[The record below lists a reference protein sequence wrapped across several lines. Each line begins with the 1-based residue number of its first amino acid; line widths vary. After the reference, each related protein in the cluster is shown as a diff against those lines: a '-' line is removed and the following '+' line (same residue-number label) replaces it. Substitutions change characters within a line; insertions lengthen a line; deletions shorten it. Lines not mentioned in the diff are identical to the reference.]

1 MSFSMDIL
9 KIHGVED
16 HLLKQYEL
24 LNGFGDHTEDFVE
37 LSHQIG
43 AKEDIRTK
51 ALLNAQRAANSSSA
65 REKLGNDAEI
75 IAIQDEKRKLRKRNH
90 SMKSN
95 APSPKEKRDQVKKE
109 KKIAFRE
116 KAKIESS
123 TTLEDES
130 LDVRTLYK

>member
-1 MSFSMDIL
+1 M
-9 KIHGVED
+9 
-16 HLLKQYEL
+16 
-24 LNGFGDHTEDFVE
+24 
-37 LSHQIG
+37 
-43 AKEDIRTK
+43 
-51 ALLNAQRAANSSSA
+51 NAQRAANSSSA

-75 IAIQDEKRKLRKRNH
+75 IAIQEEKRKLRKRNH

-95 APSPKEKRDQVKKE
+95 APSPKEKKIKLRKK
-109 KKIAFRE
+109 KNAIRE

>member
-95 APSPKEKRDQVKKE
+95 APSPKEKRDQAKKE
-109 KKIAFRE
+109 KNCFQRE
-116 KAKIESS
+116 GKN
-123 TTLEDES
+123 
-130 LDVRTLYK
+130 